1 MKNTRKTSKI
11 DMETV
16 IRNEM
21 LFIRASL
28 CSRYNGIGNVYSTND
43 TILSKVLKL
52 SKHPVEKFDALV
64 GQCVK
69 LPDCREILLYPLKPT
84 NSDECAC
91 IVYVQITNDEGSEAI
106 FSLSGNFDKD
116 HDVFVKIHEW
126 TDEIIKKNLLG
137 RKN

>member
-11 DMETV
+11 DMETF
-16 IRNEM
+16 IRDEM

-52 SKHPVEKFDALV
+52 SKHSVEKFNALV

-69 LPDCREILLYPLKPT
+69 LSDGREILLYPLKPT

-91 IVYVQITNDEGSEAI
+91 IVYAQISNDESTETV
-106 FSLSGNFDKD
+106 FELSGDFDKD
-116 HDVFVKIHEW
+116 HDIFVRIHEW
-126 TDEIIKKNLLG
+126 ADKIINESLKA
-137 RKN
+137 